1 VSPDGTINRPTEAS
15 LRLIYDTIA
24 EELEKQ
30 FEQIDSLNSRAHQLL
45 GFAAITVGV
54 VLSLRPPS
62 RDALV
67 SGLFALALV
76 GFACIAGAGVRA
88 WALQGWRHDPEP
100 RPLWDRHR
108 LRSEEWLRHQIIL
121 NRLDAVDENAN
132 AIDAKLYWVR
142 WTQRLLALEV
152 IYLVAL
158 VIVVPYLS

>member
-1 VSPDGTINRPTEAS
+1 MTGSPAINRPTEQA
-15 LRLIYDTIA
+15 LELIYDTVA
-24 EELEKQ
+24 EELDKQ
-30 FEQIDSLNSRAHQLL
+30 FDQIDSLNSRAHQLL

-54 VLSLRPPS
+54 VLSLRPPT

-67 SGLFALALV
+67 SVLFGVALF
-76 GFACIAGAGVRA
+76 GFACIAGTGVRA

-121 NRLDAVDENAN
+121 NRLDAVDENAR
-132 AIDAKLYWVR
+132 AVDAKLYWTR

-152 IYLVAL
+152 LYLVAL
-158 VIVVPYLS
+158 VITIPYLS